1 MKAGYFF
8 LHTSPVSRSS
18 GASAVAAAA
27 YNANQ
32 DLLHKGQRCSE
43 LPIEYRKD
51 LNSGIVTEALRRA
64 LDERQ
69 VTAVTEDEIEALKE
83 GEIAPGLV
91 LRCEAEEVELSPRC
105 HVAQQ
110 QEGYTLWD
118 ADQKLRYV
126 VRQSDDGWVLYQ
138 QHGIALSG
146 HATVEKKDRRE
157 WVIQD
162 GENHYRIKEFNVRE
176 TDPETGKRKVVR
188 QGLDVYADRM
198 HRYGRKGD
206 VQETWIQTP
215 DHAPDWMRDMA
226 AKPNPE
232 PELRSALW
240 NAAEAVAVARDERP
254 ARRVEIALL
263 RDLTYEQNKACV
275 RAFVEEQFTSKG
287 LVADV
292 AIHLKKEA
300 SDGRENLHAHILLS
314 ARTITSQG
322 NFSNRKHA
330 YWDSRER
337 VKEMRQAWADILNRF
352 CDQYG
357 VEVRTDHRS
366 YTERGIDREPGRH
379 LGPEQWHMEERGV
392 ETTIGEANREIRQ
405 NNQVRNSVRNYG
417 LDEAQP
423 ALAGDLDAG
432 LVSSS
437 RREQDHQPGDG
448 QREVKRSAEAKAES
462 KPSGEWFAAVAPE
475 AFSES
480 KLDALHRDRLSLSM
494 AGRVQRSVRSMAE
507 NLNRLREYGRTMLA
521 KTRGLTGSVFDRYAT
536 TVMRRIPQGRQRERE
551 TPER

>member
-43 LPIEYRKD
+43 LPIDYRKD
-51 LNSGIVTEALRRA
+51 LNSGVVTEALRRA

-69 VTAVTEDEIEALKE
+69 LTEVAEDEIEALKE
-83 GEIAPGLV
+83 GAIALGLV
-91 LRCEAEEVELSPRC
+91 LRCEAQEVELSPRC
-105 HVAQQ
+105 HIVQQ

-126 VRQSDDGWVLYQ
+126 VRRGDDGWALYQ

-198 HRYGRKGD
+198 HRYARKGD

-215 DHAPDWMRDMA
+215 DHAPDWIRDMA
-226 AKPNPE
+226 AKPNPA

-254 ARRVEIALL
+254 ARKVEIALL

-292 AIHLKKEA
+292 SVHQKEA
-300 SDGRENLHAHILLS
+300 SDGQANLHAHILLS
-314 ARTITSQG
+314 ARIITSQG

-337 VKEMRQAWADILNRF
+337 VKEMRKSWADMLNKF
-352 CDQYG
+352 CEQYG

-366 YTERGIDREPGRH
+366 YVERGIDRKPGTH
-379 LGPEQWHMEERGV
+379 LGPEQWHMEERGI
-392 ETTIGEANREIRQ
+392 ETAKGEANREIRQ
-405 NNQVRNSVRNYG
+405 NNQLRDSVRNYELG
-417 LDEAQP
+417 EAQP

-432 LVSSS
+432 LVTSS
-437 RREQDHQPGDG
+437 RLEQQQPSDNGTQQRRSGQSVTPHQP
-448 QREVKRSAEAKAES
+448 A
-462 KPSGEWFAAVAPE
+462 GEWFATGLPE
-475 AFSES
+475 ALSES
-480 KLDALHRDRLSLSM
+480 KLDALHRDRLHLSM
-494 AGRVQRSVRSMAE
+494 AGRVRQSVRSVAE
-507 NLNRLREYGRTMLA
+507 SMSRLRDYGRTMLA
-521 KTRGLTGSVFDRYAT
+521 KTRDLTGSVFDRYAT
-536 TVMRRIPQGRQRERE
+536 SVMRRMPQGRQRERE
-551 TPER
+551 APER